1 MTYSIQV
8 TREAIVAVDLKFEAA
23 AWARIIDSANSP
35 DELKK
40 RAMTAALDV
49 DHSRWYVLEHEYHKD
64 KMEVY
69 FLDK

>member
-8 TREAIVAVDLKFEAA
+8 TREAIVAVDLK
-23 AWARIIDSANSP
+23 IDSADSP

-69 FLDK
+69 FLHK

>member
-1 MTYSIQV
+1 MKEMTYSIQV
-8 TREAIVAVDLKFEAA
+8 TREAIVAVDLK
-23 AWARIIDSANSP
+23 IDSADSP

-69 FLDK
+69 FLHK